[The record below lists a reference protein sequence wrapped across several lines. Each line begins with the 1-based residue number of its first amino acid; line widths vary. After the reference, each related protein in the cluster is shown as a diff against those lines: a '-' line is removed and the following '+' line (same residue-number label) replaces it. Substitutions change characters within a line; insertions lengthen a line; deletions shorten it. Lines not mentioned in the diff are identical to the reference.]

1 MTSSK
6 KKRMSMLDS
15 LANAGAPGGASS
27 MMKSNRALRSARDAV
42 DAHHVWEL
50 DPEDIDDDRIVDRL
64 NVEDVADLIA
74 SIEANG
80 QTVPILVR
88 RHPDDS
94 KRYHLVYGR
103 RRLEAVRSSGRVHKV
118 RALVASL
125 DDDAAVRAQV
135 SENTGRRDLS
145 FIERALFARKLLD
158 SGFGNQAQ
166 VAEVLNLTKS
176 AISMSVAIADAIG
189 PELAA
194 AIGPA
199 HGIGRPR
206 WENLVK
212 LLAVCSSDPSQL
224 VKAAFDARE
233 LSQNAEVIEQN
244 IQSEAEVTDSS
255 LVAFE
260 AVFRIAKKNSGEFGG
275 PVAGPKNTPIKINGT
290 TVGSVQRTKKGVR
303 MDFDANDAAFA
314 SWIENEAQSILEEL
328 HGRWKQRS

>member
-1 MTSSK
+1 
-6 KKRMSMLDS
+6 MLDS
-15 LANAGAPGGASS
+15 LASAGATGSASS

-50 DPEDIDDDRIVDRL
+50 DPEDIDDDRIADRL

-94 KRYHLVYGR
+94 KKYHLVYGR
-103 RRLEAVRSSGRVHKV
+103 RRLEAVRSSDRVHKV

-176 AISMSVAIADAIG
+176 AISMSVAVADAIG

-194 AIGPA
+194 AIGSA

-224 VKAAFDARE
+224 VKAAFEARE
-233 LSQNAEVIEQN
+233 LSRNTEVVDQNKL
-244 IQSEAEVTDSS
+244 SEAEMTDSS
-255 LVAFE
+255 LAAFE
-260 AVFRIAKKNSGEFGG
+260 AVLRIVRKNSGEIGG
-275 PVAGPKNTPIKINGT
+275 PAVSPKSMAIKINGST
-290 TVGSVQRTKKGVR
+290 AGSVQRTKKGVR
-303 MDFDANDAAFA
+303 MDIDANDAAFA
-314 SWIENEAQSILEEL
+314 SWIEDEAQSIIEEL
-328 HGRWKQRS
+328 HERWKQRS